1 MTKQSKYTSPP
12 SYILPG
18 DIDFPKVKSTRGAS
32 AKKEK
37 KHNIKFFIN

>member
-32 AKKEK
+32 AKKK
-37 KHNIKFFIN
+37 KKKT